1 MSQSAVVTC
10 QPVGPIQ
17 KDARFMATITVTDSG
32 SGLINL
38 ATAQPQLFLS
48 TSPPQAPSVDFSSID
63 VYKGNLLQ
71 VAGVAK
77 YNFDAVCHSDS
88 GSSTFTVSAILYDN
102 LGNSIPVTP
111 ATIQV
116 LPVPQLDA
124 T

>member
-10 QPVGPIQ
+10 QPSGPIQ

-32 SGLINL
+32 AGLVTL
-38 ATAQPQLFLS
+38 ATAQPQLFLT
-48 TSPPQAPSVDFSSID
+48 TSAPQSPSVDYSSVD

-71 VAGVAK
+71 VSGVAN

-102 LGNSIPVTP
+102 NGNSIPVTP

-116 LPVPQLDA
+116 LPVPQQDA